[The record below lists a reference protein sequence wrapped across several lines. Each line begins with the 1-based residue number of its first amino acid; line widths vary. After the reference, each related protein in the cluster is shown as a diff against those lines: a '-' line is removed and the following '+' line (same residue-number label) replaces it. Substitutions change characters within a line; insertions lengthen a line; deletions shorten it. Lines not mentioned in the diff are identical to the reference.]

1 MKLRLTLSI
10 TAALTLCSIQASDW
24 RIHPTFDGEIN
35 YMVDTPSFTYFTG
48 KVLPDNNFFPTSHS
62 LFRYDKEGEELQSLS
77 TINLLSDNT
86 VSLIGYCS
94 GGGYLRQWGCGQYP
108 GLPSCLIVI
117 FKDGQLNII
126 LLNRRYDI
134 SCYGFRL
141 CCD

>member
-62 LFRYDKEGEELQSLS
+62 LFRYDKEGRSFSRCLRSISCRTILSVLSAIVPGVVISRWYIPTMILTLS
-77 TINLLSDNT
+77 TTMGMWSISRLT
-86 VSLIGYCS
+86 VLPHCHIQRWST
-94 GGGYLRQWGCGQYP
+94 QYHSP
-108 GLPSCLIVI
+108 QQAI
-117 FKDGQLNII
+117 
-126 LLNRRYDI
+126 
-134 SCYGFRL
+134 
-141 CCD
+141 